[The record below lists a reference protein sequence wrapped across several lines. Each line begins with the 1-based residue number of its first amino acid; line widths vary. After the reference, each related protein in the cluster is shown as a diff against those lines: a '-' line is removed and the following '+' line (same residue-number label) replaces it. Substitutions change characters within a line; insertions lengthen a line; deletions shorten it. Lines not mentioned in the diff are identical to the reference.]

1 MYTKQNKIIC
11 KRVHIEPHS
20 DFKDVQCTVSHWKTF
35 KLHKLWP
42 LSLVYLRTS
51 QLICYTIIP
60 LQYTRHVLL
69 DWTRLQEQVLR
80 QQHNHRIGCSFFFG
94 CEKEHTHTESTFTSY
109 LSAYYVYNTSTR
121 GSDSSSVEVCSGRL
135 NFRKLL
141 LDWTKTSFRVPRA
154 PPNHD
159 LKRTLP
165 VGQSPSPH
173 HFSALAVWRY
183 FLTS

>member
-1 MYTKQNKIIC
+1 MHQNNLQTC
-11 KRVHIEPHS
+11 TYIESHS
-20 DFKDVQCTVSHWKTF
+20 DCKVCPMYRIPL
-35 KLHKLWP
+35 KLHILSP
-42 LSLVYLRTS
+42 LRSS

-80 QQHNHRIGCSFFFG
+80 QQHNHRIDCSLFFFG
-94 CEKEHTHTESTFTSY
+94 CEEEHTHTERVHSH

-121 GSDSSSVEVCSGRL
+121 GSDSSRWEIISVVVCSGRL

-141 LDWTKTSFRVPRA
+141 LDWTKTSFCVPRA
-154 PPNHD
+154 PKNPD

-165 VGQSPSPH
+165 VGQSLSPH
-173 HFSALAVWRY
+173 QFTALAVWPY

>member
-1 MYTKQNKIIC
+1 MISKY
-11 KRVHIEPHS
+11 
-20 DFKDVQCTVSHWKTF
+20 VQCTVSHWNTF
-35 KLHKLWP
+35 KP
-42 LSLVYLRTS
+42 LSLAYLRQHRSS

-80 QQHNHRIGCSFFFG
+80 QQHNHRIDCSLFFWLWRRTHA
-94 CEKEHTHTESTFTSY
+94 HTERESTFTSY
-109 LSAYYVYNTSTR
+109 LSAYYEYNTSTR
-121 GSDSSSVEVCSGRL
+121 GSDSSWWEIISVLVCSGRL

-141 LDWTKTSFRVPRA
+141 LDWTKTSFCVPRA
-154 PPNHD
+154 PKTPD

-173 HFSALAVWRY
+173 HFTALAVRQY

>member
-1 MYTKQNKIIC
+1 MLLRGSSGFIWHRGKLCIQNKKIIC

-80 QQHNHRIGCSFFFG
+80 QQHNHRIGCSFFLAV
-94 CEKEHTHTESTFTSY
+94 KR
-109 LSAYYVYNTSTR
+109 N
-121 GSDSSSVEVCSGRL
+121 
-135 NFRKLL
+135 
-141 LDWTKTSFRVPRA
+141 
-154 PPNHD
+154 
-159 LKRTLP
+159 KRTQR
-165 VGQSPSPH
+165 VHSHHIWVHIRYIISVQEGQTPPQ
-173 HFSALAVWRY
+173 
-183 FLTS
+183 